1 MFEDHEP
8 ARRPHIVL
16 ISVDMVPPDFHRA
29 GETNSGLARTP
40 NIARLRADPRWRC
53 YWHTLQIDKAAEL
66 PPEEGNPT
74 LPQVANLREG
84 S

>member
-1 MFEDHEP
+1 MS
-8 ARRPHIVL
+8 RR
-16 ISVDMVPPDFHRA
+16 
-29 GETNSGLARTP
+29 GG
-40 NIARLRADPRWRC
+40 PRWRC